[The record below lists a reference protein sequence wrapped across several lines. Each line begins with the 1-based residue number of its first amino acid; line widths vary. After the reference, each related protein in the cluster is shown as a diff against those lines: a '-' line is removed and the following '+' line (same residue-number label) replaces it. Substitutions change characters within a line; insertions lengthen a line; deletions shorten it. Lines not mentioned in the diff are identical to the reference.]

1 MRAGGRIDGIDFWR
15 GFALLSIFSNHVTSN
30 VIAHVTHRNFGF
42 SDAAELFVFLAGASV
57 TLAYGSYFLQ
67 DRLWSGIWAVLR
79 RVFTIYWVHILI
91 SIIAIILYIPAG
103 HLFDEDEFLDE
114 GGREAVRE
122 TPLQAAIGLLA
133 LSHQIE
139 MFNIL
144 PLYVVLLLGAPF
156 AFLLARWNATV
167 MLLASA
173 VIYAAV
179 RLFNL
184 NLPTWPEE
192 GEWYFNPLAWQFLF
206 VMGMF
211 VGLRLKNGRSVPRSA
226 PLFAL
231 CLVVVL
237 LSAFAATDGFGF
249 VHGLRERYPEFLDLD
264 KTDVGLVRLAHF
276 VALAYATY
284 YSGVTELLRRTIVFA
299 PMCLIGRHSL
309 AVFATGCVLAV
320 IGQIIAE
327 VYDPNEV
334 LFVPFVI
341 AGILVQYAV
350 ARRLSARAGT
360 LKPAVAVAIRE
371 PAADSSRA
379 SQDADRAG
387 SRTDATA

>member
-1 MRAGGRIDGIDFWR
+1 MPAGGRIDGIDFWR

-42 SDAAELFVFLAGASV
+42 SDAAELFVFLSGASV

-79 RVFTIYWVHILI
+79 RVFKIYWVHILI
-91 SIIAIILYIPAG
+91 SVIAILLYIPAG

-122 TPLQAAIGLLA
+122 TPLQAAVGLLA
-133 LSHQIE
+133 LSHQLE

-144 PLYVVLLLGAPF
+144 PLYVVLLLGAPL
-156 AFLLARWNATV
+156 AFFLARRNAAL

-173 VIYAAV
+173 ALYAAV
-179 RLFNL
+179 RLLNL
-184 NLPTWPEE
+184 NLPSWPEE
-192 GEWYFNPLAWQFLF
+192 GEWYFNPLAWQVLF
-206 VMGMF
+206 VMGIF
-211 VGLRLKNGRSVPRSA
+211 TGLRLKSGRNVPRSA

-237 LSAFAATDGFGF
+237 LSAFAVTEGFGL
-249 VHGLRERYPEFLDLD
+249 VHGLRERFELLDLD

-284 YSGVTELLRRTIVFA
+284 YSGVTELLRRTVVFA

-334 LFVPFVI
+334 LFMPFVI

-350 ARRLSARAGT
+350 ARWLSARAHT
-360 LKPAVAVAIRE
+360 LKTAVAASARE
-371 PAADSSRA
+371 PAAESSHRPPETDRA
-379 SQDADRAG
+379 S
-387 SRTDATA
+387 SRTDAAA